1 MGRKMT
7 AERADRKKHDSSSKD
22 KTPKS
27 ARKSRKKGSMQGHF
41 TTAYVKPDQL
51 SRYGRSVQTAD
62 VTEAEAMQKRQVKT
76 ARYEIRFTPQQQ
88 EMMDKASSILGYKN
102 ATDYI
107 RHVMQENATKV
118 IKEQVLL
125 QIAEQDRQRFMEEL
139 VTPSAPSQSFN
150 RGVALFNKTFK
161 D

>member
-1 MGRKMT
+1 MGRKIT
-7 AERADRKKHDSSSKD
+7 LSERASRKHSSKE

-27 ARKSRKKGSMQGHF
+27 TRKARKKRSVHGHVTTARLGQSVPAVNVIGVEAIQKGS
-41 TTAYVKPDQL
+41 
-51 SRYGRSVQTAD
+51 
-62 VTEAEAMQKRQVKT
+62 VKT

-125 QIAEQDRQRFMEEL
+125 QIAEKDRQRFMKEL
-139 VTPSAPSQSFN
+139 VTPSAPSEAFK
-150 RGVALFNKTFK
+150 RGVELFNKTFK